1 MVLVLVA
8 FAAAACAPSANRVTK
23 NTPSPSPTKLTW
35 PDCGGGFQCSTV
47 QAPLDYAHPD
57 AGTIGIAISR
67 KPATDTAHRI
77 GSVLTNPGGPGA
89 SGIQFLRG
97 AVGAMTNLNTRF
109 DLIGFDPRGI
119 GQTSPVRCLDCPQ
132 EDTFNALDPVL
143 HDPSERHH

>member
-8 FAAAACAPSANRVTK
+8 FAAAACARSANPVTK

-35 PDCGGGFQCSTV
+35 TDCGGGFQCSTV
-47 QAPLDYAHPD
+47 QAPLDYAHPA

-89 SGIQFLRG
+89 SVIQSLR
-97 AVGAMTNLNTRF
+97 AEVCPMTNRITKFHTHRV
-109 DLIGFDPRGI
+109 DPPVNRHP
-119 GQTSPVRCLDCPQ
+119 SP
-132 EDTFNALDPVL
+132 
-143 HDPSERHH
+143 